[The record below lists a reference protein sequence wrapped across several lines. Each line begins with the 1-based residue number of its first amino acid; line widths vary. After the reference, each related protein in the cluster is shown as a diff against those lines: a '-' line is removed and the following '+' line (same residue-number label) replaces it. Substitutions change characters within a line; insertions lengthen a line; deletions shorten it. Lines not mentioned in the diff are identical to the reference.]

1 MAGIIDT
8 IKFAGIL
15 VFAIPAAL
23 AGLEFAFVRDEPL
36 IGGALLVLAVGLV
49 LFDRLLTMPSDV
61 PTMVAKRVAGSVAS
75 EPDSDADESTDGE

>member
-36 IGGALLVLAVGLV
+36 IGGTLLVLAVGLV
-49 LFDRLLTMPSDV
+49 LIDRLLTMPSDI

-75 EPDSDADESTDGE
+75 EPDSDTDEPADRE